1 MKHNV
6 YFGGAVQSLEVR
18 TAEGRATVGV
28 ITPGR
33 YRFDAEFEEHVKI
46 ITGTLSVTLPEQR
59 KQQFGAGE
67 TYVVPRNSSF
77 EVEANDDV
85 SYICC
90 YR

>member
-18 TAEGRATVGV
+18 TREGRATIGV

-33 YRFDAEFEEHVKI
+33 YTFDAEFEEHVKL
-46 ITGTLSVTLPEQR
+46 ITGMLSVTLSGKR
-59 KQQFGAGE
+59 TQQFVAGE
-67 TYVVPRNSSF
+67 SYIVPRDSSF
-77 EVEANDDV
+77 EVEASEDV
-85 SYICC
+85 SYICY